1 MIPHG
6 AYVLGEDCSYKKSW
20 SFLDHEEE
28 GGAGPFA
35 PYWSDIKRSPAEAYD
50 DEYRRY
56 LKQIKCTHFLMDKL
70 IKKLDS
76 NPETKNSTIV
86 IQGDH
91 GSRLIS
97 AYPFLENIDRFS
109 EEDYIQSFSTF
120 FAVRSPNLTP
130 GYVRRPMALDE
141 LLNISIFGK
150 TPLRDDEKENF
161 VYFSDSGSQI
171 FKRFP
176 LPPFANGIP
185 VPTW

>member
-1 MIPHG
+1 MRKRVG
-6 AYVLGEDCSYKKSW
+6 RGL
-20 SFLDHEEE
+20 
-28 GGAGPFA
+28 FA

-109 EEDYIQSFSTF
+109 EEDYIQSFSNF
-120 FAVRSPNLTP
+120 FCSSQSQSNTRLCQAPDGP
-130 GYVRRPMALDE
+130 GR
-141 LLNISIFGK
+141 I
-150 TPLRDDEKENF
+150 T
-161 VYFSDSGSQI
+161 QH
-171 FKRFP
+171 
-176 LPPFANGIP
+176 
-185 VPTW
+185 